1 MTRSSSFDPHRS
13 ALFTDLYELTM
24 LQAYYAEGMQ
34 ATAVFELFFREMPPQ
49 RNFIMAAGLEDVL
62 AYLEGLQFTAD
73 DLAWLRTQGGFSDA
87 FLESLRDFRFT
98 GEVFA
103 VPEGTVVFPHEP
115 LIQISAPLPEAQ
127 LVETY
132 VLNQIHLQSLA
143 ATKAARVLIAAQGR
157 TVVDF
162 GSRRS
167 HGTDAALKVG
177 RNSYLAGAAGT
188 SNVAAGRLYGIPI
201 VGTMAHSYVQ
211 AHPDELSAFSAFA
224 RQYPETTLLV
234 DTYDTLLG
242 VDNVI
247 ALARR
252 LGDDFRVRAIR
263 LDSGDLA
270 GLARQARQRLDG
282 AGLERVRIFA
292 SGGLNEYKIRDLLAA
307 GAPIDGFGVGTDL
320 AVSAD
325 APELDISYKLVAYDG
340 APRMKLSSRKLSR
353 PGQKQIFRNSAEG
366 RMSHDLLAL
375 HDEQHTGEPL
385 LQPVMRNGR
394 RLPAGCVSLAQARA
408 HAQAQLVALPPALKV
423 LEGMAPVY
431 PVHVSAQLE
440 KITQEVTAQ
449 LQRNLARGKTS

>member
-1 MTRSSSFDPHRS
+1 MTQSLSFDPHCS

-49 RNFIMAAGLEDVL
+49 RNFIMAAGLDDVL
-62 AYLEGLQFTAD
+62 AYLEGLRFTED
-73 DLAWLRTQGGFSDA
+73 ELAWLQTQGGFSDA
-87 FLESLRDFRFT
+87 FLESLQDFRFT
-98 GEVFA
+98 GEVYA
-103 VPEGTVVFPHEP
+103 VAEGTVVFPHEP

-132 VLNQIHLQSLA
+132 ALNQIHLQSLA
-143 ATKAARVLIAAQGR
+143 ATKAARVLIAAEGR

-177 RNSYLAGAAGT
+177 RTSYLAGAAGT

-201 VGTMAHSYVQ
+201 FGTMAHSYVQ

-270 GLARQARQRLDG
+270 ELARQARHRLDG
-282 AGLERVRIFA
+282 AGLHSVKIFA
-292 SGGLNEYKIRDLLAA
+292 SSGLNEYKIRDLLAA

-325 APELDISYKLVAYDG
+325 APEIDLSYKLVAYDG
-340 APRMKLSSRKLSR
+340 EPRMKLSSRKLSR
-353 PGQKQIFRNSAEG
+353 PGRKQVFRVSQEG
-366 RMSHDLLAL
+366 RMVHDLIAL
-375 HDEQHTGEPL
+375 HDEKQAGQPL
-385 LQPVMRNGR
+385 LEPVMGNGR
-394 RLPAGCVSLAQARA
+394 RLPSGCAPLTQARA
-408 HAQAQLVALPPALKV
+408 HAQAQLAVLPAALKA
-423 LEGMAPVY
+423 LERSAPAY
-431 PVHVSAQLE
+431 PVSVSDHLE
-440 KITQEVTAQ
+440 KVTQEVTAH
-449 LQRNLARGKTS
+449 LQRRLVPGKTP